1 MKHLCYYIDHSDSA
15 AVHAVLDEITE
26 RVPSWASYDSATKET
41 HVSCREADAAFVER
55 MLAPF
60 V

>member
-1 MKHLCYYIDHSDSA
+1 MKHLCYYIDHSNSA
-15 AVHAVLDEITE
+15 EVHAVLDEITE
-26 RVPSWASYDSATKET
+26 RIPSWASYDSASCEAKIT
-41 HVSCREADAAFVER
+41 CREEDAAFVER

>member
-1 MKHLCYYIDHSDSA
+1 MKHLCYYIDCPNV
-15 AVHAVLDEITE
+15 AVVLDEITE
-26 RVPSWASYDSATKET
+26 RIPSWVSYNQASCEIEI
-41 HVSCREADAAFVER
+41 SCREEDAAFVER

>member
-15 AVHAVLDEITE
+15 AVHAALDEITE
-26 RVPSWASYDSATKET
+26 RIPSWASYDS
-41 HVSCREADAAFVER
+41 VSCEAKITCREEDAAFVER